1 MLGMMKESRNL
12 PIHVKLWMAVMV
24 VTFAAQALYFDSYLH
39 VTNLVTFLIT
49 VGLFAPLSFTLTRN
63 INVLAATHFIAWP
76 TVLAYGVYQVY
87 LGQGP
92 AEPVAMVVLL
102 AAYAVFFVSLVLDY
116 RILLQE
122 LSKSRAQ

>member
-24 VTFAAQALYFDSYLH
+24 LTFAAQAFYLDSHLH
-39 VTNLVTFLIT
+39 VANLATFLIT
-49 VGLFAPLSFTLTRN
+49 VGIFAPLSFSLTGN
-63 INVLAATHFIAWP
+63 ISALAATHFIAWP
-76 TVLAYGVYQVY
+76 TVLAYGVHQVY

-92 AEPVAMVVLL
+92 ADPVAMTVLL
-102 AAYAVFFVSLVLDY
+102 AAYVVFFVSLVLDY

-122 LSKSRAQ
+122 LAKSRTQ